1 MMSKRN
7 QSKLV
12 ALGGIC
18 SALSVVL
25 LLVSSIIPLAT
36 YIAPM
41 LAGIAL
47 MPLKEEMGSKSAF
60 TAFIACS
67 VLSVLLVPEKECVMM
82 FVFLLGWYPIAKDYI
97 DRQKSRFFKLI
108 EKLVIFNVSI
118 TAGYFVLIKLFSMG
132 YILDEFGGMVLIL
145 TTLALGNVAFIVY
158 DIALTVFRKV
168 YYFKIRKM
176 FGLK

>member
-1 MMSKRN
+1 MMNKRN

-25 LLVSSIIPLAT
+25 LLISSIIPLAT

-47 MPLKEEMGSKSAF
+47 VPLKEEMGTKSAF
-60 TAFIACS
+60 TAYIACS
-67 VLSVLLVPEKECVMM
+67 FLSILLVPEKECVMM
-82 FVFLLGWYPIAKDYI
+82 FVFLLGWYPIVKEYVDKTKGRLLRI
-97 DRQKSRFFKLI
+97 L
-108 EKLVIFNVSI
+108 EKLAIFNVSI
-118 TAGYFVLIKLFSMG
+118 ISGYFVLIKLFSMD
-132 YILDEFGGMVLIL
+132 YILEEFGGMVLIL

-158 DIALTVFRKV
+158 DIALAVFRKV
-168 YYFKIRKM
+168 YYFKVRKM